1 MEPHWGPGN
10 PAVEPYG
17 GARDPFEQPTVVADQ
32 HDAGAHPG
40 QLALQPLDTGKI
52 KMIGRFV
59 EQQDIGRGGQ
69 RTGQGGTAR
78 LTAGQSRPVFRTG
91 QA

>member
-1 MEPHWGPGN
+1 MVVRAIRSSSRRSWLIST
-10 PAVEPYG
+10 
-17 GARDPFEQPTVVADQ
+17 TV
-32 HDAGAHPG
+32 GWAHPG